1 MATELGTTNG
11 KQDQVANGKSKS
23 STQPPLHSRYPIKS
37 TWELT
42 LHNSETISGEVYCT
56 DPSADLVVL
65 QDQLGGIRMVSISSI
80 TESKQVKEAPNDPIS
95 STNVTHV
102 KKMLEEREKRA
113 IKLAQENLRNIN
125 PKASPKGQA
134 VFDRLLKACNEVV
147 WKGESIIVLNQ
158 IQVDPP
164 YSQETCKPLPSSS
177 SVRGSLDRVQ
187 KIVAAA
193 ATIA

>member
-1 MATELGTTNG
+1 MELGSANT
-11 KQDQVANGKSKS
+11 KLDQANGKPKS
-23 STQPPLHSRYPIKS
+23 SSQQPLHSRYPIKS

-42 LHNSETISGEVYCT
+42 LQNGETVSGEVYCT
-56 DPSADLVVL
+56 DPSSNVVVL
-65 QDQLGGIRMVSISSI
+65 QDQLGGIHMVTVSSI
-80 TESKQVKEAPNDPIS
+80 TESKQLEEAPNDATIS

-102 KKMLEEREKRA
+102 KKILEEREKRA

-147 WKGESIIVLNQ
+147 WKGESIIVMNQ

-164 YSQETCKPLPSSS
+164 YSQETCSKLPSSTS
-177 SVRGSLDRVQ
+177 AGGSLDRVQ

-193 ATIA
+193 TSAA